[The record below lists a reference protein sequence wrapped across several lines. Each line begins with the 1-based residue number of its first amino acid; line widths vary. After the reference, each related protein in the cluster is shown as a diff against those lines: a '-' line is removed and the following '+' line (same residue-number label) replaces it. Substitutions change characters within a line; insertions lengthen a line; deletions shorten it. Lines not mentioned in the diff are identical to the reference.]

1 MIKSY
6 LPAFD
11 IGKGEGS
18 LCSVNFRVLLGL
30 ILDGSCSK
38 YKLVKGSRLEGFSDA
53 CTYSIL
59 CSYVF
64 IESGVRHFV

>member
-30 ILDGSCSK
+30 ILHGSCSK
-38 YKLVKGSRLEGFSDA
+38 YKLVEGRA
-53 CTYSIL
+53 
-59 CSYVF
+59 
-64 IESGVRHFV
+64 